1 MNVNHYIKLDFY
13 KKMQLP
19 YYIDLLGT
27 LVFAISG
34 ALAASDKNVYRDI
47 FGVTF
52 TGFVTAVGGGT
63 LRDMILGTRPAWVSD
78 GNYLIAI
85 TIGVLVAI
93 FFKYYILKYRRTFF
107 LFDTLGIALYTV
119 VGVQKSLEFGVSPL
133 AAIIMGMFSAVMG
146 GVIRDT
152 LINEIPLIFRKEI
165 YATACLS
172 GAAVFV
178 VLKLFGV
185 DDNMN
190 SFISVFIIMLVRTI
204 AVKYRLTL
212 PKIGAR

>member
-1 MNVNHYIKLDFY
+1 
-13 KKMQLP
+13 MQLP

-34 ALAASDKNVYRDI
+34 ALAASDKNMYRDI

-78 GNYLIAI
+78 GNYLVAI
-85 TIGVLVAI
+85 TLGVLIAV

-107 LFDTLGIALYTV
+107 FFDTLGIALYTV

-133 AAIIMGMFSAVMG
+133 AAIIMGMFTAVMG

-178 VLKLFGV
+178 LLKLFEV
-185 DDNMN
+185 DDNIN
-190 SFISVFIIMLVRTI
+190 SFISVFIIILVRTI

-212 PKIGAR
+212 PKVGSR

>member
-1 MNVNHYIKLDFY
+1 
-13 KKMQLP
+13 MQLP

-93 FFKYYILKYRRTFF
+93 FFKYYILKYRKTFF

-178 VLKLFGV
+178 VLKMLGV

-190 SFISVFIIMLVRTI
+190 SFISVFIIILVRTI

-212 PKIGAR
+212 PKIGAK

>member
-1 MNVNHYIKLDFY
+1 
-13 KKMQLP
+13 MQLP

-27 LVFAISG
+27 LVFATSG
-34 ALAASDKNVYRDI
+34 ALAASDKNVYKDI

-63 LRDMILGTRPAWVSD
+63 LRDMILGIRPVWVAD
-78 GNYLIAI
+78 GNYLLAI
-85 TIGVLVAI
+85 TIGVLLAI
-93 FFKYYILKYRRTFF
+93 VFKYYILKYRRTFF
-107 LFDTLGIALYTV
+107 FFDTLGIALYTV
-119 VGVQKSLEFGVSPL
+119 VGVQKSLEFGVSPS

-172 GAAVFV
+172 GAAGFV
-178 VLKLFGV
+178 LLKLFDV
-185 DDNMN
+185 DDNIN
-190 SFISVFIIMLVRTI
+190 SLVSVLIIILIRTI
-204 AVKYRLTL
+204 AVKYKLAL
-212 PKIGAR
+212 PKVNSK

>member
-1 MNVNHYIKLDFY
+1 
-13 KKMQLP
+13 MQLP

-34 ALAASDKNVYRDI
+34 ALAASDKNVYKDI

-63 LRDMILGTRPAWVSD
+63 LRDMILGTRPAWVAD
-78 GNYLIAI
+78 GNYLLAM

-107 LFDTLGIALYTV
+107 LFDTFGIALYTV
-119 VGVQKSLEFGVSPL
+119 VGVQKSLEYGVSPL

-178 VLKLFGV
+178 LLKLFEV
-185 DDNMN
+185 DDNIN
-190 SFISVFIIMLVRTI
+190 SFVSVLLIILIRTI
-204 AVKYRLTL
+204 AVKYKLAL
-212 PKIGAR
+212 PKVNS

>member
-1 MNVNHYIKLDFY
+1 
-13 KKMQLP
+13 MQLP

-190 SFISVFIIMLVRTI
+190 SFISVFIIILVRTI

-212 PKIGAR
+212 PKIGAK

>member
-1 MNVNHYIKLDFY
+1 
-13 KKMQLP
+13 MQLP

-63 LRDMILGTRPAWVSD
+63 LRDMILGARPAWVSD
-78 GNYLIAI
+78 GHYLIAI

-178 VLKLFGV
+178 VLKMLGV

-190 SFISVFIIMLVRTI
+190 SFISVFIIILVRTI

-212 PKIGAR
+212 PKIGAK

>member
-1 MNVNHYIKLDFY
+1 
-13 KKMQLP
+13 MQLP

-34 ALAASDKNVYRDI
+34 ALAASDKNMYKDI

-52 TGFVTAVGGGT
+52 TSFVTAVGGGT
-63 LRDMILGTRPAWVSD
+63 LRDMILGVRPTWVVD

-85 TIGVLVAI
+85 TVGVLFAI
-93 FFKYYILKYRRTFF
+93 TFKYYIVKYRRTLF
-107 LFDTLGIALYTV
+107 LFDTIGIGLYTV
-119 VGVQKSLEFGVSPL
+119 VGVQKSLEHGVSPL

-152 LINEIPLIFRKEI
+152 LINEIPLIFKKEI

-172 GAAVFV
+172 GAAIFV
-178 VLKLFGV
+178 VLKLMEV
-185 DDNMN
+185 DDNIN
-190 SFISVFIIMLVRTI
+190 SFLSVFVIILIRVVS
-204 AVKYRLTL
+204 VKYQITL
-212 PKIGAR
+212 PKSR

>member
-1 MNVNHYIKLDFY
+1 
-13 KKMQLP
+13 MQLP
-19 YYIDLLGT
+19 YFIDLLGT
-27 LVFAISG
+27 LVFAVSG
-34 ALAASDKNVYRDI
+34 ALAASDKNMYRDV

-63 LRDMILGTRPAWVSD
+63 LRDMILGIRPTWVVD

-85 TIGVLVAI
+85 SIGVLFAI

-107 LFDTLGIALYTV
+107 LFDTLGIALYTI

-178 VLKLFGV
+178 VLKLLKT

-190 SFISVFIIMLVRTI
+190 SFISVIVIILIRTLS
-204 AVKYRLTL
+204 VKYRLTL
-212 PKIGAR
+212 PKVGNR

>member
-1 MNVNHYIKLDFY
+1 
-13 KKMQLP
+13 MQLP

-27 LVFAISG
+27 LVFATSG
-34 ALAASDKNVYRDI
+34 ALAASDKNVYKDI

-63 LRDMILGTRPAWVSD
+63 LRDMILGIRPVWVAD
-78 GNYLIAI
+78 GNYLLAI
-85 TIGVLVAI
+85 TIGVLLAI
-93 FFKYYILKYRRTFF
+93 VFKYYILKYRRTFF
-107 LFDTLGIALYTV
+107 FFDTLGIALYTV
-119 VGVQKSLEFGVSPL
+119 VGVQKSLEFGVSPS

-178 VLKLFGV
+178 LLKLFDV
-185 DDNMN
+185 DDNIN
-190 SFISVFIIMLVRTI
+190 SLVSVLIIILIRTI
-204 AVKYRLTL
+204 AVKYKLAL
-212 PKIGAR
+212 PKVNS

>member
-1 MNVNHYIKLDFY
+1 
-13 KKMQLP
+13 MQLP

-27 LVFAISG
+27 LVFATSG
-34 ALAASDKNVYRDI
+34 ALAASDKNMYRDI

-63 LRDMILGTRPAWVSD
+63 LRDMILGTRPVWVAD

-85 TIGVLVAI
+85 TIGVLIAI
-93 FFKYYILKYRRTFF
+93 FFKYYFLKYWRTFF

-119 VGVQKSLEFGVSPL
+119 VGVQKSLEYEVAPL

-165 YATACLS
+165 YATACLF

-178 VLKLFGV
+178 SLKVLNI
-185 DDNMN
+185 DDNIN
-190 SFISVFIIMLVRTI
+190 SFISVISIIIVRTL
-204 AVKYRLTL
+204 AVKYKFTL
-212 PKIGAR
+212 PKVDYK

>member
-1 MNVNHYIKLDFY
+1 
-13 KKMQLP
+13 MQLP
-19 YYIDLLGT
+19 YYIDLIGT

-34 ALAASDKNVYRDI
+34 ALAASDKNMYRDI

-63 LRDMILGTRPAWVSD
+63 LRDMILGIRPTWVVD

-85 TIGVLVAI
+85 TIGVIIAI
-93 FFKYYILKYRRTFF
+93 SFKYYILKYRRTFF

-119 VGVQKSLEFGVSPL
+119 VGVQKALLFDVAPL

-152 LINEIPLIFRKEI
+152 LINEVPLIFKKEI

-172 GAAVFV
+172 GASVFV
-178 VLKLFGV
+178 LLKLFHV

-190 SFISVFIIMLVRTI
+190 SFISVGVIILIRTFV
-204 AVKYRLTL
+204 VKYQLTL
-212 PKIGAR
+212 PKVGSKKSV

>member
-1 MNVNHYIKLDFY
+1 
-13 KKMQLP
+13 MQLP

-27 LVFAISG
+27 LVFATSG
-34 ALAASDKNVYRDI
+34 ALAASDKNVYKDI

-63 LRDMILGTRPAWVSD
+63 LRDMILGTRPVWVAD
-78 GNYLIAI
+78 GNYLLAI
-85 TIGVLVAI
+85 TIGVLLAI
-93 FFKYYILKYRRTFF
+93 VFKYYILKYRRTFF

-119 VGVQKSLEFGVSPL
+119 VGVQKSLEFGVSPS

-178 VLKLFGV
+178 LLKLFQV
-185 DDNMN
+185 DDNIN
-190 SFISVFIIMLVRTI
+190 SLVSILIIILIRTI
-204 AVKYRLTL
+204 AVKYKLTL
-212 PKIGAR
+212 PKVNSK

>member
-1 MNVNHYIKLDFY
+1 
-13 KKMQLP
+13 MQLP
-19 YYIDLLGT
+19 YYIDLIGT
-27 LVFAISG
+27 LVFAVSG
-34 ALAASDKNVYRDI
+34 ALAASDKNMYRDI
-47 FGVTF
+47 FGVAF

-63 LRDMILGTRPAWVSD
+63 LRDMILGIRPTWVVD

-85 TIGVLVAI
+85 TIGVIIAI
-93 FFKYYILKYRRTFF
+93 SFKYYILKYRRTFF

-119 VGVQKSLEFGVSPL
+119 VGVQKALLFNVAPL

-152 LINEIPLIFRKEI
+152 LINEVPLIFKKEI

-172 GAAVFV
+172 GASVFV
-178 VLKLFGV
+178 LLKLFHM

-190 SFISVFIIMLVRTI
+190 SFISICVIILIRTL
-204 AVKYRLTL
+204 AVKYQLTL
-212 PKIGAR
+212 PKVGSKKSV

>member
-1 MNVNHYIKLDFY
+1 
-13 KKMQLP
+13 MQLP

-27 LVFAISG
+27 LVFATSG
-34 ALAASDKNVYRDI
+34 ALAASDKNVYKDI

-63 LRDMILGTRPAWVSD
+63 LRDMILGTRPVWVAD
-78 GNYLIAI
+78 GNYLLAI
-85 TIGVLVAI
+85 TIGVLIAI
-93 FFKYYILKYRRTFF
+93 VFKYYILKYRRTFF

-119 VGVQKSLEFGVSPL
+119 VGVQKSLEFGVSPS

-178 VLKLFGV
+178 LLKLFDI
-185 DDNMN
+185 DDNIN
-190 SFISVFIIMLVRTI
+190 SLVSVLIIILIRTI
-204 AVKYRLTL
+204 AVKYKLAL
-212 PKIGAR
+212 PKVNAK

>member
-1 MNVNHYIKLDFY
+1 
-13 KKMQLP
+13 MQIP

-34 ALAASDKNVYRDI
+34 ALAASDKNMYKDI

-63 LRDMILGTRPAWVSD
+63 LRDMILGVRPTWVVD

-85 TIGVLVAI
+85 TIGVLFAI
-93 FFKYYILKYRRTFF
+93 AFKYYFIKFRRTFF
-107 LFDTLGIALYTV
+107 LFDTIGIALYTV
-119 VGVQKSLEFGVSPL
+119 VGVQKSLAFEVSPL

-152 LINEIPLIFRKEI
+152 LINEIPLIFKKEI

-172 GAAVFV
+172 GAAIFV
-178 VLKLFGV
+178 VLKLLKV
-185 DDNMN
+185 DDNIN
-190 SFISVFIIMLVRTI
+190 SFVSVFIIIFIRVI
-204 AVKYRLTL
+204 SVKYHLTL
-212 PKIGAR
+212 PKSR

>member
-1 MNVNHYIKLDFY
+1 
-13 KKMQLP
+13 MQLP

-93 FFKYYILKYRRTFF
+93 FFKYYILKYRKTFF
-107 LFDTLGIALYTV
+107 LFYTLGIALYTV

-178 VLKLFGV
+178 VLKLFGI

-190 SFISVFIIMLVRTI
+190 SFISVFIIILVRTI

-212 PKIGAR
+212 PKIGAK

>member
-1 MNVNHYIKLDFY
+1 ML
-13 KKMQLP
+13 LP

-27 LVFAISG
+27 LVFSVSG
-34 ALAASDKNVYRDI
+34 ALAASDKNMYRDI
-47 FGVTF
+47 FGVSF

-63 LRDMILGTRPAWVSD
+63 LRDMILGVRPTWVVD

-85 TIGVLVAI
+85 TLGVLFAI
-93 FFKYYILKYRRTFF
+93 LFKYYILKYRRIFF

-119 VGVQKSLEFGVSPL
+119 VGVQKSLEHGVSPL

-152 LINEIPLIFRKEI
+152 LINELPLIFRKEI

-178 VLKLFGV
+178 LLKFLSV
-185 DDNMN
+185 DDNIN
-190 SFISVFIIMLVRTI
+190 SFISVLVIILIRTLSL
-204 AVKYRLTL
+204 KYKITL
-212 PKIGAR
+212 PKIDWR

>member
-1 MNVNHYIKLDFY
+1 
-13 KKMQLP
+13 MQLP

-27 LVFAISG
+27 LVFAVSG
-34 ALAASDKNVYRDI
+34 ALAASDKNMYRDI

-63 LRDMILGTRPAWVSD
+63 LRDMILGVRPTWVVD

-85 TIGVLVAI
+85 TLGVIIAI
-93 FFKYYILKYRRTFF
+93 SFKYYILKYRRTFF

-119 VGVQKSLEFGVSPL
+119 VGVQKALFYEVAPL

-152 LINEIPLIFRKEI
+152 LINEVPLIFRKEI

-172 GAAVFV
+172 WAAVFV
-178 VLKLFGV
+178 LLKLLNV

-190 SFISVFIIMLVRTI
+190 SFISVGVIILIRTI
-204 AVKYRLTL
+204 SVKYQLTL
-212 PKIGAR
+212 PKVGSKKSA

>member
-1 MNVNHYIKLDFY
+1 
-13 KKMQLP
+13 MQLP
-19 YYIDLLGT
+19 YYIDLIGT
-27 LVFAISG
+27 LVFAVSG
-34 ALAASDKNVYRDI
+34 ALAASDKNMYRDI

-63 LRDMILGTRPAWVSD
+63 LRDMILGIRPTWVVD

-85 TIGVLVAI
+85 TIGVIIAI
-93 FFKYYILKYRRTFF
+93 TFKYYILKYRRTFF

-119 VGVQKSLEFGVSPL
+119 VGVQKALLFGVAPL

-152 LINEIPLIFRKEI
+152 LINEVPLIFKKEI

-172 GAAVFV
+172 GASVFV
-178 VLKLFGV
+178 LLKLFQV

-190 SFISVFIIMLVRTI
+190 SFISVSVIILIRTF
-204 AVKYRLTL
+204 AVKYQLTL
-212 PKIGAR
+212 PKVGSKKSV

>member
-1 MNVNHYIKLDFY
+1 
-13 KKMQLP
+13 MQLP
-19 YYIDLLGT
+19 YYIDLIGT

-34 ALAASDKNVYRDI
+34 ALAASDKNMYRDI

-63 LRDMILGTRPAWVSD
+63 LRDMILGIRPTWVVD

-85 TIGVLVAI
+85 TIGVIIAI
-93 FFKYYILKYRRTFF
+93 SFKFYILKYRRTFF

-119 VGVQKSLEFGVSPL
+119 VGVQKALLFDVAPL

-152 LINEIPLIFRKEI
+152 LINEVPLIFKKEI

-172 GAAVFV
+172 GASVFV
-178 VLKLFGV
+178 LLKLFHV

-190 SFISVFIIMLVRTI
+190 SFISVGVIILIRTF
-204 AVKYRLTL
+204 AVKYQLTL
-212 PKIGAR
+212 PKVGSKKSV

>member
-1 MNVNHYIKLDFY
+1 
-13 KKMQLP
+13 MQLP

-27 LVFAISG
+27 LVFAVSG
-34 ALAASDKNVYRDI
+34 ALAASDKNMYRDV

-63 LRDMILGTRPAWVSD
+63 LRDMILGVRPTWVVD
-78 GNYLIAI
+78 GNYLIVI
-85 TIGVLVAI
+85 SIGVLFAI

-107 LFDTLGIALYTV
+107 LFDTLGIALYTI
-119 VGVQKSLEFGVSPL
+119 VGVQRSLEFGVSPL

-178 VLKLFGV
+178 VLKLLKT
-185 DDNMN
+185 DDNIN
-190 SFISVFIIMLVRTI
+190 SFISVIVIILIRTLS
-204 AVKYRLTL
+204 VKYRLTL
-212 PKIGAR
+212 PKVGNK

>member
-1 MNVNHYIKLDFY
+1 
-13 KKMQLP
+13 MQLP

-27 LVFAISG
+27 LVFATSG
-34 ALAASDKNVYRDI
+34 ALAASDKNMYRDI

-63 LRDMILGTRPAWVSD
+63 LRDMILGTRPVWVAD

-107 LFDTLGIALYTV
+107 LFDTFGIALYTV
-119 VGVQKSLEFGVSPL
+119 VGVQKSLEYGVSPL

-178 VLKLFGV
+178 LLKLLEI
-185 DDNMN
+185 DDNIN
-190 SFISVFIIMLVRTI
+190 SFISVLIIILIRTI
-204 AVKYRLTL
+204 SVKYKLTL

>member
-1 MNVNHYIKLDFY
+1 
-13 KKMQLP
+13 MQLP
-19 YYIDLLGT
+19 YYIDLIGT
-27 LVFAISG
+27 LVFAVSG
-34 ALAASDKNVYRDI
+34 ALAASDKNMYRDI

-63 LRDMILGTRPAWVSD
+63 LRDMILGVRPTWVVD

-85 TIGVLVAI
+85 TLGVIIAI
-93 FFKYYILKYRRTFF
+93 SFKYYILKYRRTFF

-119 VGVQKSLEFGVSPL
+119 VGVQKALFYDVSPL

-152 LINEIPLIFRKEI
+152 LINEVPLIFKKEI

-178 VLKLFGV
+178 LLKLLNV

-190 SFISVFIIMLVRTI
+190 SFISVAVIILIRTI
-204 AVKYRLTL
+204 SVKYQLTL
-212 PKIGAR
+212 PKVGSKKSA

>member
-1 MNVNHYIKLDFY
+1 
-13 KKMQLP
+13 MQLP

-27 LVFAISG
+27 LVFATSG
-34 ALAASDKNVYRDI
+34 ALAASDKNVYKDI

-63 LRDMILGTRPAWVSD
+63 LRDMILGTRPVWVAD
-78 GNYLIAI
+78 GNYLLAI
-85 TIGVLVAI
+85 TIGVLLAVV
-93 FFKYYILKYRRTFF
+93 FKYYILKYRRTFF

-119 VGVQKSLEFGVSPL
+119 VGVQKSLEFGVSPS

-172 GAAVFV
+172 GASVFV
-178 VLKLFGV
+178 LLKLFDV
-185 DDNMN
+185 DDNIN
-190 SFISVFIIMLVRTI
+190 SLVSVLLIILIRTI
-204 AVKYRLTL
+204 AVKYKLAL
-212 PKIGAR
+212 PKVNSK

>member
-1 MNVNHYIKLDFY
+1 
-13 KKMQLP
+13 MQLP

-34 ALAASDKNVYRDI
+34 ALAASDKNMYRDI

-63 LRDMILGTRPAWVSD
+63 LRDMILGTRPAWVAD
-78 GNYLIAI
+78 GNYLIVI
-85 TIGVLVAI
+85 TVGVLIAI
-93 FFKYYILKYRRTFF
+93 FYKYYIFKFRRTFF
-107 LFDTLGIALYTV
+107 LFDTMGIALYTV
-119 VGVQKSLEFGVSPL
+119 VGVQKSLEHGVSPL
-133 AAIIMGMFSAVMG
+133 AAIILGMFSAVMG

-172 GAAVFV
+172 GAALFV
-178 VLKLFGV
+178 ILRALGV
-185 DDNMN
+185 SDNIN
-190 SFISVFIIMLVRTI
+190 AISGVIVIFLVRI
-204 AVKYRLTL
+204 LAVKFRWTL
-212 PKIGAR
+212 PRLGPARQ

>member
-1 MNVNHYIKLDFY
+1 
-13 KKMQLP
+13 MQLP

-63 LRDMILGTRPAWVSD
+63 LRDMILGVRPTWVVD

-85 TIGVLVAI
+85 TLGVLIAI
-93 FFKYYILKYRRTFF
+93 FFKYYIFKYRRTFF

-119 VGVQKSLEFGVSPL
+119 VGVQKSLHYGVSPL

-178 VLKLFGV
+178 LLKLLNV
-185 DDNMN
+185 DNNLN
-190 SFISVFIIMLVRTI
+190 SFISVLLVILVRVI
-204 AVKYRLTL
+204 SVKYKLTL
-212 PKIGAR
+212 PKVGNKGLA

>member
-1 MNVNHYIKLDFY
+1 
-13 KKMQLP
+13 MQLP

-34 ALAASDKNVYRDI
+34 ALAASDKNMYRDV

-63 LRDMILGTRPAWVSD
+63 LRDMILGVRPTWVVD
-78 GNYLIAI
+78 GNYLITITLGVIIAI
-85 TIGVLVAI
+85 T
-93 FFKYYILKYRRTFF
+93 FKYYILKYRRTFF

-119 VGVQKSLEFGVSPL
+119 VGVQKALLFDVAPL
-133 AAIIMGMFSAVMG
+133 AAIIMGIFSALMG

-152 LINEIPLIFRKEI
+152 LINEVPLIFKKEI
-165 YATACLS
+165 YATACLV
-172 GAAVFV
+172 GAAIFIL
-178 VLKLFGV
+178 LKLIKV

-190 SFISVFIIMLVRTI
+190 SFISVTVIIIIRTI
-204 AVKYRLTL
+204 SVKYKLSL
-212 PKIGAR
+212 PKVGSK